1 MSILGSLEKM
11 KIYKLNEKSERISD
25 VPELEVT
32 INPEGYKETFS
43 VEYNVDQETNSEGKR
58 PKFVKVKPGDFTFK
72 LLFDATG
79 IFEIVG
85 LNLEDTLASIS
96 ADIAGFNP
104 FQDDEA
110 NENNV
115 VDEINKIKEF
125 VTYKGEMHMPYELEV
140 AWGSLN
146 LKCFVIKLDIDYKLF
161 NSKGYPIRAVATLT
175 CKDSTA
181 DKLLAA
187 KANKQSPDLTH
198 IRRVKEGDTL
208 PLMSYRIYGDSKYYL
223 EVARANNLLNFR
235 NLEAGT
241 ELFFPPLNKTQSA

>member
-1 MSILGSLEKM
+1 MSILGELEKM
-11 KIYKLNEKSERISD
+11 LIYKLDDRGDRSGDPIT
-25 VPELEVT
+25 VV

-43 VEYNVDQETNSEGKR
+43 VEYNQDQAANSSGTK

-79 IFEIVG
+79 IFDIVG
-85 LNLEDTLASIS
+85 LNLADTLSSIE

-104 FQDDEA
+104 FKDDEA
-110 NENNV
+110 DESNV
-115 VDEINKIKEF
+115 VAEIDKIKEL

-146 LKCFVIKLDIDYKLF
+146 LRCFLIKLDIDYKLF

-181 DKLLAA
+181 DTLREAEV
-187 KANKQSPDLTH
+187 NKQSPDLTH

-208 PLMSYRIYGDSKYYL
+208 PLMTYKIYGDSKYYL
-223 EVARANNLLNFR
+223 EVARVNNLLNFR
-235 NLEAGT
+235 NLEPGT

>member
-1 MSILGSLEKM
+1 MSILGELEKM
-11 KIYKLNEKSERISD
+11 LIYKLDDKGNAVGEAIEAK
-25 VPELEVT
+25 
-32 INPEGYKETFS
+32 INPESYKETFS
-43 VEYNVDQETNSEGKR
+43 VEYNQDQEANSSGKK

-79 IFEIVG
+79 IFDIVG
-85 LNLEDTLASIS
+85 LNFADTISSI
-96 ADIAGFNP
+96 ADDIAGFNP

-110 NENNV
+110 SEKNIVE
-115 VDEINKIKEF
+115 EIDKIKEL
-125 VTYKGEMHMPYELEV
+125 VTYQGEMHMPYELEI

-146 LKCFVIKLDIDYKLF
+146 LKCFLIKLDIDYKLF
-161 NSKGYPIRAVATLT
+161 NTKGYPIRAVATLT
-175 CKDSTA
+175 CKDSAA
-181 DKLLAA
+181 DKLREAA
-187 KANKQSPDLTH
+187 VNKQSPDLTH

-235 NLEAGT
+235 NLEPGT